1 MCVFSRL
8 THSLTGRERES
19 ARLCVC
25 VRGRE
30 VKIERKRVRRKNA
43 FYGHAFSSFFLR
55 NCYSFEIIKRV
66 QKFEDS
72 LLTWRAAKIR
82 SGAAI
87 HPMQ

>member
-1 MCVFSRL
+1 MCS
-8 THSLTGRERES
+8 RERGKDREKES
-19 ARLCVC
+19 
-25 VRGRE
+25 E
-30 VKIERKRVRRKNA
+30 KEKRFLWPRV
-43 FYGHAFSSFFLR
+43 FLFFLR